1 MLRDRGYVGLAGT
14 SFDKINNEI
23 KTSCPHV
30 YQILSAMIEADYN
43 SEKKQ
48 AALAL
53 IYAIIM
59 FRRCHEMSMLQRV
72 NTVLLVEGGATQQVI
87 ASYYKFILI

>member
-1 MLRDRGYVGLAGT
+1 MEIARRENNSVLRYRGYIGLAGT

-23 KTSCPHV
+23 KTSCPLV
-30 YQILSAMIEADYN
+30 YHILSATIEADYN

-48 AALAL
+48 AELAL

-59 FRRCHEMSMLQRV
+59 FR
-72 NTVLLVEGGATQQVI
+72 
-87 ASYYKFILI
+87 

>member
-1 MLRDRGYVGLAGT
+1 MLRCRGYNGLAAT
-14 SFDKINNEI
+14 CIDEINNEI
-23 KTSCPHV
+23 ETSCPLV
-30 YQILSAMIEADYN
+30 YQLLSAMIEAEYS

-59 FRRCHEMSMLQRV
+59 FRRCHEMSRLQRV

-87 ASYYKFILI
+87 F